1 MKDATMTVRMSHEIK
16 TRLVRLAEATNRTQ
30 SYIVDHAI
38 GDYLSAH
45 EWHVLETKKALDYAE
60 SPDAEW
66 VDHESI
72 KSMWIKKLEDYFA

>member
-1 MKDATMTVRMSHEIK
+1 MKDATMTVRMSHTTK
-16 TRLVRLAEATNRTQ
+16 NRLAQLAKATSRTK

-38 GDYLSAH
+38 NDYLSTH

-66 VDHESI
+66 LDHQSV
-72 KSMWIKKLEDYFA
+72 KSMWAEKLED